1 MSEKK
6 IIKFYKTEIK
16 TVDSDS
22 MTVEAVVSTK
32 NVDRDGDIVTPKA
45 FEKRI
50 KTYKQHPVLLSSHNY
65 GDLLKQIGEAVK
77 VKVTDSGLEATFKY
91 YAGMGNQEADWAWV
105 LAQKGIAS
113 FSIGFIGHEFD
124 YIKQK
129 DGESEFITGRKFT
142 DVELLEISQV
152 VVPSNRQALQMS
164 VDQAELCEL
173 ALKSFKQLEGDPLM
187 PKIDSVPPAKVEPKP
202 EAPVKEEAPDSSAQN
217 LNDTDAVK
225 PAETPAPV
233 TPEAPAETVVP
244 QSGDEPKHYSE
255 KLFSEGDGKTDPTPT
270 LSGSALEDAIK
281 QTASK
286 MLKKEK

>member
-45 FEKRI
+45 FEKRL

-91 YAGMGNQEADWAWV
+91 YAGMGNAEADWAWV

-124 YIKQK
+124 YIRQK
-129 DGESEFITGRKFT
+129 DGEAEMITGRKFT

-164 VDQAELCEL
+164 VDSAELCEL
-173 ALKSFKQLEGDPLM
+173 ALKSFDDLVIKNAKEQAKDC
-187 PKIDSVPPAKVEPKP
+187 PPAEAPKP
-202 EAPVKEEAPDSSAQN
+202 EATHAPEAPSADPKPNDTEAVKPEEAPA
-217 LNDTDAVK
+217 
-225 PAETPAPV
+225 PA
-233 TPEAPAETVVP
+233 TPEAPAETVVT
-244 QSGDEPKHYSE
+244 QSGDEAKHYSE

-286 MLKKEK
+286 MLKKEN

>member
-1 MSEKK
+1 VSEKK

-16 TVDSDS
+16 SVDSDS

-32 NVDRDGDIVTPKA
+32 SVDRDGDIVTPQA

-50 KTYKQHPVLLSSHNY
+50 KTYKAHPVLLSSHNY

-91 YAGMGNQEADWAWV
+91 YAGMGNAEADWAWV

-124 YIKQK
+124 YIRQK
-129 DGESEFITGRKFT
+129 DGEAEMITGRKFT

-164 VDQAELCEL
+164 VDSNELCEL
-173 ALKSFKQLEGDPLM
+173 ALKSFDELSKGFTVKTIVKAQDE
-187 PKIDSVPPAKVEPKP
+187 KEESKP
-202 EAPVKEEAPDSSAQN
+202 EA
-217 LNDTDAVK
+217 
-225 PAETPAPV
+225 TPAPSADQKPNDAGEV
-233 TPEAPAETVVP
+233 KPDVQPEAPAGTVVTP
-244 QSGDEPKHYSE
+244 SGDEAKHYSAS
-255 KLFSEGDGKTDPTPT
+255 LFGEGDKNIDPIPSLTK
-270 LSGSALEDAIK
+270 SELEDAIK

-286 MLKKEK
+286 MLTKEK

>member
-16 TVDSDS
+16 SVDSDS

-113 FSIGFIGHEFD
+113 FSIGFIGHEFE

-164 VDQAELCEL
+164 VESAGLCEL

-187 PKIDSVPPAKVEPKP
+187 PKIDSVPPL
-202 EAPVKEEAPDSSAQN
+202 KEEP
-217 LNDTDAVK
+217 TPEV

-233 TPEAPAETVVP
+233 TPEVPAETVVTP
-244 QSGDEPKHYSE
+244 SGDEPKHYSE

-286 MLKKEK
+286 MLKKEN